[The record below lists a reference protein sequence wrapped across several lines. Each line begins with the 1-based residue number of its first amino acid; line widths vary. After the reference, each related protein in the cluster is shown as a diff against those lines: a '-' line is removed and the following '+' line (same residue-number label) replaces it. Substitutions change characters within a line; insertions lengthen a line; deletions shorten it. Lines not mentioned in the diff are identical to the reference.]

1 MEVPA
6 RAGLVGRTTAWL
18 GGGAFVAS
26 LSLFAWCYADRFS
39 PTETAAGTGLA
50 GPVAWN
56 VGLFTVFALHHSVMA
71 RTGAKR
77 WLTRVLPA
85 ALERSAYVWIA
96 SALFA
101 WTCLAWQ
108 EVPGLVYRLD
118 APWKYAGTALQ
129 LAGVWIALR
138 SADVLDV
145 LDLAGIRQA
154 MGWQFAPRFKVI
166 GPYHLV
172 RHPIYLGWVLI
183 TFGSPTMTAT
193 KLTFAIVSTLYLA
206 AAIPFEEHSL
216 VETFGDEYRG
226 YQASVRWRMVPGI
239 Y

>member
-1 MEVPA
+1 MHVHA
-6 RAGLVGRTTAWL
+6 RAGLVGRIMAWL

-26 LSLFAWCYADRFS
+26 LSVFAWCYAVRFS
-39 PTETAAGTGLA
+39 RTGTGPA
-50 GPVAWN
+50 GGSAAPIAWN
-56 VGLFTVFALHHSVMA
+56 LGLFTVFALHHSVMA
-71 RTGAKR
+71 RSGVKR
-77 WLTRVLPA
+77 WLTRALPA
-85 ALERSAYVWIA
+85 VLERSAYVWIA

-108 EVPGLVYRLD
+108 EIPGLLYRLD
-118 APWKYAGTALQ
+118 APWKYGGMALQ
-129 LAGVWIALR
+129 LAGVWVTLR
-138 SADVLDV
+138 SAGVIDV

-154 MGWQFAPRFKVI
+154 MGWRFTPTFKVI

-193 KLTFAIVSTLYLA
+193 RLSFAIISTAYLA
-206 AAIPFEEHSL
+206 AAIPFEERSL
-216 VETFGDEYRG
+216 VETFGDEYRR
-226 YQASVRWRMVPGI
+226 YQGRVRWRMVPWV